1 MLYQAWSTD
10 PVAMWNNVECDQQ
23 EYEINQRTVHAER
36 PPTHFRQYNKNLL
49 VRAQWY
55 TMIVCSTLY
64 TVQFRLSNSHFPTHQ
79 INGLNRAGADWSVH
93 SCRRRWSEAVGRVGP
108 AIPIWKVLN
117 TSVTYASTKLTH
129 FLRSARDHAPMA
141 WRRASKRPRRK
152 YAIGKAKRNASNPC
166 YSVANRASPNS
177 RRGKRNFR
185 SLYKTEPPF
194 RSTSSSH
201 FSLTQFL
208 EPYEFTRVLM
218 KLTSQ
223 NMPIQ
228 DCCA

>member
-93 SCRRRWSEAVGRVGP
+93 SCRRRWSEAACRVGP
-108 AIPIWKVLN
+108 AIPIWKVCE
-117 TSVTYASTKLTH
+117 H
-129 FLRSARDHAPMA
+129 FRHFCIDAFPSFSP
-141 WRRASKRPRRK
+141 RPRTDGMETSKQATPEKVRDWESETQRIK
-152 YAIGKAKRNASNPC
+152 PLLLSGESRIAKLAER
-166 YSVANRASPNS
+166 
-177 RRGKRNFR
+177 
-185 SLYKTEPPF
+185 
-194 RSTSSSH
+194 
-201 FSLTQFL
+201 
-208 EPYEFTRVLM
+208 
-218 KLTSQ
+218 
-223 NMPIQ
+223 
-228 DCCA
+228 